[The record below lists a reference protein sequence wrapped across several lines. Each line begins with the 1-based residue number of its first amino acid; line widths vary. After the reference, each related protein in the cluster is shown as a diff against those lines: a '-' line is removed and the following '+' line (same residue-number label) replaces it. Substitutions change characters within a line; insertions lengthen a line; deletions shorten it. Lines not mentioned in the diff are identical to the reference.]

1 MTYDD
6 KNHLKNKIICDLEYF
21 QNIIKDPEGEAKI
34 SEIIDK
40 LKDVYIYYSYNDW
53 RKITWVMDIMI
64 INTIVWMI

>member
-40 LKDVYIYYSYNDW
+40 LKDVYIYYSYND
-53 RKITWVMDIMI
+53 
-64 INTIVWMI
+64 